1 MKTTPVNTKQR
12 VRVES
17 KILDGDLGHVLDTGT
32 IRIDP
37 RQSERERLHTLVHEW
52 LHVALPELPER
63 DIRKLERSLG
73 GMLWR
78 QGYRRRKILKK

>member
-1 MKTTPVNTKQR
+1 MKTTMVNTKPRIRVQQR
-12 VRVES
+12 LLRGNEV
-17 KILDGDLGHVLDTGT
+17 GHVLDTGT

-37 RQSERERLHTLVHEW
+37 RQSERERLHTLAHEW
-52 LHVALPELPER
+52 LHVALPQLPER

-78 QGYRRRKILKK
+78 QGYRRKK

>member
-1 MKTTPVNTKQR
+1 MKVTPVNTRPR
-12 VRVES
+12 VRVQLRQLRGNEV
-17 KILDGDLGHVLDTGT
+17 GHVLDTGT

-52 LHVALPELPER
+52 LHVAMPQLPER

-78 QGYRRRKILKK
+78 QGYRRKK